1 MMWALAFPIYMSL
14 FCSTWLMNTSYP
26 AAADVTVTGQ
36 NFPFHLVAFY
46 SSECPICKKT
56 AIPLAGIVKE
66 YVPRG
71 MKLTLVFPGNFEKK
85 NKVER
90 FCKAYRL
97 SHFASIIL
105 DKNHA
110 WVNQYHATITPEFFL
125 INQQGETLYSGALDD
140 RFVKVGVQKP
150 EPEQNYLRDA
160 LRALEEGKEIVVK
173 RTEPAGCF
181 ISK

>member
-1 MMWALAFPIYMSL
+1 MKALTFPIYML
-14 FCSTWLMNTSYP
+14 LCRATYLMNISYH
-26 AAADVTVTGQ
+26 AASDVTVTGQ

-46 SSECPICKKT
+46 SSECPVCKKT
-56 AIPLAGIVKE
+56 AILLAGIVKE

-71 MKLTLVFPGNFEKK
+71 LRLTLVFPGNFERK

-90 FCKAYRL
+90 FCKEYRL
-97 SHFASIIL
+97 SDYATIVL

-125 INQQGETLYSGALDD
+125 INQHGEIMYSGALDD

-173 RTEPAGCF
+173 RTEPVGCF